1 MGWRE
6 EMGKEEYSKDTK
18 LLVNVFKRE
27 ATRQGYDERWIDN
40 IMREATSR
48 GEWYL
53 RSTLI
58 FNLELLEKYD
68 DRKEDN

>member
-1 MGWRE
+1 MNN
-6 EMGKEEYSKDTK
+6 EEYSEESQS
-18 LLVNVFKRE
+18 LIRLFKKE
-27 ATRQGYDERWIDN
+27 AKRQGYDDRWIDN
-40 IMREATSR
+40 TMREATSR

-68 DRKEDN
+68 DRKEE

>member
-1 MGWRE
+1 MNN
-6 EMGKEEYSKDTK
+6 EYSDDTK
-18 LLVNVFKRE
+18 HLINLFKKE
-27 ATRQGYDERWIDN
+27 AVRQGYDERWIEN
-40 IMREATSR
+40 IMKDATSR

-68 DRKEDN
+68 GTEEK